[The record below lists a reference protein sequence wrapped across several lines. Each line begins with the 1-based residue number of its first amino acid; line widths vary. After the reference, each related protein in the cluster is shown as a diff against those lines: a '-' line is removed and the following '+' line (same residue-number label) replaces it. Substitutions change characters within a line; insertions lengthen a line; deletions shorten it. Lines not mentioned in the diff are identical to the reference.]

1 MLSIPVPR
9 PVGSHQKVFKSQS
22 HRMMFLMRN
31 NIVAGLG
38 VVKPRKWSKHEP
50 SWNVSTPTACGLK
63 CLLYE
68 QTKQANR

>member
-1 MLSIPVPR
+1 
-9 PVGSHQKVFKSQS
+9 
-22 HRMMFLMRN
+22 MMFLMKN

-50 SWNVSTPTACGLK
+50 SWNVSTQTALWTQY
-63 CLLYE
+63 LLSE